1 MNCSPLVETMDTRL
15 LSSEELSLFIAA
27 EAVAARPIFELAMA
41 SSNDDGGSK
50 KTTSPAFGGNM
61 DRVTSTTLHTIT

>member
-1 MNCSPLVETMDTRL
+1 MDTRL

-41 SSNDDGGSK
+41 SSNDGLWQLLQCDQNHEK
-50 KTTSPAFGGNM
+50 
-61 DRVTSTTLHTIT
+61 R

>member
-41 SSNDDGGSK
+41 SSNDGLWQLLQCDQNHEK
-50 KTTSPAFGGNM
+50 
-61 DRVTSTTLHTIT
+61 R